1 MTDGRAPSSLRA
13 LLEHVLLHRRLIGY
27 TTIAVLAAAV
37 VPAVTR
43 ARTYTAGAAFM
54 SPARPTQAGLNALV
68 AQLGIGTAEVAS
80 ESPQFYVD
88 FISLQ
93 STLRALVDSSYP
105 ASRGRRYR
113 NLVEYFGASGP
124 TYAVQRDRAVAKLRR
139 RLEASADVKTG
150 VVSVIATTHDPE
162 LSRALAERTIA
173 LVSDFNL
180 QHRKSQAAAERD
192 FVKDRLAD
200 ALGELHAAEDRQE
213 EFLQQNAVVASPRL
227 RLEMDRLSQ
236 DVGTRRAVYTTLSQ
250 AYEQARID
258 AVRDTPLISV
268 VEPPVVPAEPDS
280 RGLAR
285 AAISGL
291 FGGLVLGVLLAY
303 WRTRWTLGAPP

>member
-1 MTDGRAPSSLRA
+1 MTGERAPASLRA
-13 LLEHVLLHRRLIGY
+13 LVEQLLRERRVIAC
-27 TTIAVLAAAV
+27 TIVAVLAAAV
-37 VPAVTR
+37 IPALTR
-43 ARTYTAGAAFM
+43 ARTYTADAAFM
-54 SPARPTQAGLNALV
+54 SPTRPTEAGINALA

-80 ESPQFYVD
+80 ESPQFYVS

-105 ASRGRRYR
+105 GSHGRRYR
-113 NLVEYFGASGP
+113 NLVEYFGVAGP

-139 RLEASADVKTG
+139 RLEATADAKTG
-150 VVSVIATTHDPE
+150 VVSLIATSGDPE
-162 LSRALAERTIA
+162 LSRALAARTIV

-192 FVKDRLAD
+192 FVKDRLDD
-200 ALGELHAAEDRQE
+200 ALGELHAAENRE
-213 EFLQQNAVVASPRL
+213 EAFLQTNAVVTSPRL
-227 RLEMDRLSQ
+227 RLELDRLSQ

-285 AAISGL
+285 AVIFGL

-303 WRTRWTLGAPP
+303 WRTRWTLDAPP